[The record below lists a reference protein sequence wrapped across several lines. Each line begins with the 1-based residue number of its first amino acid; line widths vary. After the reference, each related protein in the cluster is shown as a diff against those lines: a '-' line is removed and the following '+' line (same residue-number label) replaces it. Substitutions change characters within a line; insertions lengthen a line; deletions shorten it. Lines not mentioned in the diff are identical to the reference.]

1 MIKKMLTKY
10 FLQDILKYVIKITK
24 RISEFFLGKKQATQK
39 EKKHADIPFQHLA
52 PIDSVDDSATFDAL
66 DYALSQQN
74 IHNIAVTGNYGSGK
88 SSVLASYAKRR
99 LKGKCLNISLATFAM
114 EEANDAG
121 VPSRQDA
128 KKPDEALPETTVQKI
143 EKSILQ
149 QIFYRNHGGKF
160 PYSRFSRI
168 KKIPFWKK
176 CLMEVAVLPLLL
188 FPLKLFKTDAWTKVR
203 DALSVSLAGR
213 GMKFG
218 LGWMSFVLGWLF
230 VAAFLVAVYKIISL
244 ASRIRLTKFSFQ
256 KTEFGLDDVK
266 EESLLNRYIDE
277 ILYFFEA
284 TKYEVVVIED
294 LDRFKN
300 TEIFIKL
307 RELNTLL
314 NNYEKMARKIVFVY
328 ALRDEVFKDS
338 SRTKFFEF
346 IIPVIPVI
354 NCQNASDILLNI
366 KSENPESVLK
376 DIDENLLQDA
386 GLYIDDMRLL
396 KNCVNEFII
405 YDRKINADDYRHGA
419 DRNAIC
425 HDRNKIL
432 ALIMYKNLYPE
443 DFARLA
449 HNEGELF
456 GIFKKK
462 GDIIQKRIKEIA
474 DEIPPLESE
483 ISATESQSD
492 LDITELRLAYI
503 AKIVS
508 KKKGDDY
515 IKDNLQEFASDEK
528 FAALKNSASF
538 PSYYIYN
545 RSSYHD
551 NIASRSIP
559 YDFRA
564 IEKEVNPQY
573 TYDQREQF
581 IKDRKSGK
589 VSKLKDQIARRK
601 TLIASM
607 PQMTMEELLKEIPAT
622 EFTGDVKGIN
632 VDFIMFLLRN
642 GYIDENYFDYMSYFY
657 PGAISQTDRQYL
669 LLIKNRRNPELN
681 LPLNKPENVVKRI
694 RNEEWKLPAVL
705 NYAMLDHL
713 LESKD
718 GHLEYFIRAFFEY
731 KAARHDFAFLS
742 QYRNTDMQQMR
753 YFDAELYKVFSQH
766 ENWPNVLFAGEDKDM
781 VYDFFVS
788 VDVDASQDTYTGFL
802 SSDVS
807 FLHRSVDS
815 DIVEN
820 RIKALHLKLDLTEE
834 TENYPVFPVLL
845 KCNAYNIS
853 RNNFDILLRALD
865 KESHE
870 TPITDYYTR
879 VSRLPEKSV
888 KEYAIKNIESFAN
901 NVMLCGSGAVSECED
916 AFIELL
922 NLDSLPDDTKKELI
936 KRNSCKISDMA
947 RITHTNMQPYLL
959 NENKMV
965 STWKNIMECF
975 KNNGNHLEESLVH
988 FINDEKNAAEL
999 AKERPLTDE
1008 EIKNENG
1015 NYEIV
1020 QTLYHEILP
1029 CEDLSLAAYSK
1040 IMAICPWYY
1049 KSLSAYDISAE
1060 KMKLLIEERKI
1071 SLTEENYTGIKK
1083 EHPQLLPAFVFVRFS
1098 DFIKNDL
1105 NLETTGEDMLA
1116 FLDSGELNSE
1126 QKTQLLSAGFA
1137 VWKTM
1142 TDIGSLAKIGKT
1154 MMEIRFS
1161 GKFAVPV
1168 NSIIG
1173 SMASVADKIGILE
1186 LQHRNI
1192 KSEDIARIV
1201 AGLGAEYAALIE
1213 RKGRCPKIEQTPE
1226 NEKLAKVL
1234 EATGLIS
1241 STALKGD
1248 KIEIHQRKK

>member
-1 MIKKMLTKY
+1 MKTYKSINKKILTKY
-10 FLQDILKYVIKITK
+10 ILQDILKYVTKIMK
-24 RISEFFLGKKQATQK
+24 RISEFFLGKKQVPQK
-39 EKKHADIPFQHLA
+39 EKRHADIPFQHLA

-74 IHNIAVTGNYGSGK
+74 IHNIAVMGNYGSGK

-99 LKGKCLNISLATFAM
+99 LKRKCLNISLATFAM
-114 EEANDAG
+114 EEANDADS
-121 VPSRQDA
+121 PSQQDA

-176 CLMEVAVLPLLL
+176 CLMEVAILPLLL

-203 DALSVSLAGR
+203 DALFVSPASRPLQ
-213 GMKFG
+213 FG
-218 LGWMSFVLGWLF
+218 AGWLF

-277 ILYFFEA
+277 ILYFFEV
-284 TKYEVVVIED
+284 TKYKIVVIED

-314 NNYEKMARKIVFVY
+314 NNYEKIKRKIVFIY

-354 NCQNASDILLNI
+354 NCQNASDILLKI

-396 KNCVNEFII
+396 KNCVNEFIN
-405 YDRKINADDYRHGA
+405 YDRKINADDYRHGT

-425 HDRNKIL
+425 HNRNKIL

-449 HNEGELF
+449 HNDGELF

-483 ISATESQSD
+483 ISAIESQSD
-492 LDITELRLAYI
+492 LDIAELRLAYI

-515 IKDNLQEFASDEK
+515 IKDNLQEFVSDEK

-538 PSYYIYN
+538 PSYHAYRGYN
-545 RSSYHD
+545 
-551 NIASRSIP
+551 NITMNSQSIP

-573 TYDQREQF
+573 TYDDREQA
-581 IKDRKSGK
+581 IRNRKSGK
-589 VSKLKDQIARRK
+589 VSNLKDQIARKK

-607 PQMTMEELLKEIPAT
+607 PQMTMEELLKEIPVA
-622 EFTGDVKGIN
+622 EFTCDVKDIN
-632 VDFIMFLLRN
+632 ADFIMFLLRN
-642 GYIDENYFDYMSYFY
+642 GYIDESYFDYMSYFY

-669 LLIKNRRNPELN
+669 LLIKNHQNPEPN
-681 LPLNKPENVVKRI
+681 LPLNKVGNAIKRI

-705 NYAMLDHL
+705 NYAMLDYL

-718 GHLEYFIRAFFEY
+718 GHLEYFIRAFYEY
-731 KAARHDFAFLS
+731 KEAHSDFAFLS
-742 QYRNTDMQQMR
+742 HYRNADMRQMR
-753 YFDAELYKVFSQH
+753 YFYAELYKVFSQH
-766 ENWPNVLFAGEDKDM
+766 ENWPNVLFAGEDKDS
-781 VYDFFVS
+781 VYNFFVS
-788 VDVDASQDTYTGFL
+788 VDVDAAQKAYIDFL
-802 SSDVS
+802 SNDVS
-807 FLHRSVDS
+807 FLHRSVES

-820 RIKALHLKLDLTEE
+820 KIKALHLKFDLTEE
-834 TENYPVFPVLL
+834 TADYPVFSVLL

-853 RNNFDILLRALD
+853 QNNFDILLRALE
-865 KESHE
+865 KEIHE

-888 KEYAIKNIESFAN
+888 KEYAAKNIESFAN
-901 NVMLCGSGAVSECED
+901 NVMLCGSEAVSESED
-916 AFIELL
+916 SFVELL
-922 NLDSLPDDTKKELI
+922 NLDSLPDNAKEKLI
-936 KRNSCKISDMA
+936 ERNSRKISDMTRMA
-947 RITHTNMQPYLL
+947 HTNMQPYLL
-959 NENKMV
+959 KENKIAP
-965 STWKNIMECF
+965 TWKNIMECF
-975 KNNGNHLEESLVH
+975 KNNENRLEESLIH
-988 FINDEKNAAEL
+988 FINDEANADEL

-1020 QTLYHEILP
+1020 KTLYHEILP

-1040 IMAICPWYY
+1040 IMDVCPWCYNN
-1049 KSLSAYDISAE
+1049 LVAYNISAE
-1060 KMKLLIEERKI
+1060 KMKFLIEERKI
-1071 SLTEENYTGIKK
+1071 SLTEENYIGVKK
-1083 EHPQLLPAFVFVRFS
+1083 EHPQLLPAFVSVRFS

-1105 NLETTGEDMLA
+1105 NLETTGEDMLT
-1116 FLDSGELNSE
+1116 FLDSDELTFE

-1137 VWKTM
+1137 MWKTM
-1142 TDIGSLAKIGKT
+1142 TDSSSLAKIGKI
-1154 MMEIRFS
+1154 MIKIRFS
-1161 GKFAVPV
+1161 GNFAVPI
-1168 NSIIG
+1168 NSIIS
-1173 SMASVADKIGILE
+1173 SMENIADKIGIME
-1186 LQHRNI
+1186 LQHRNM
-1192 KSEDIARIV
+1192 KPDDIARIV
-1201 AGLGAEYAALIE
+1201 AGLGAEYAALME
-1213 RKGRCPKIEQTPE
+1213 RKGRCPKIEQIPE

>member
-1 MIKKMLTKY
+1 
-10 FLQDILKYVIKITK
+10 
-24 RISEFFLGKKQATQK
+24 
-39 EKKHADIPFQHLA
+39 
-52 PIDSVDDSATFDAL
+52 
-66 DYALSQQN
+66 
-74 IHNIAVTGNYGSGK
+74 
-88 SSVLASYAKRR
+88 
-99 LKGKCLNISLATFAM
+99 
-114 EEANDAG
+114 
-121 VPSRQDA
+121 
-128 KKPDEALPETTVQKI
+128 
-143 EKSILQ
+143 
-149 QIFYRNHGGKF
+149 
-160 PYSRFSRI
+160 
-168 KKIPFWKK
+168 
-176 CLMEVAVLPLLL
+176 MEVAVLPLLL

-538 PSYYIYN
+538 PSYHAYRGYN
-545 RSSYHD
+545 
-551 NIASRSIP
+551 NITMNSQSIP

-573 TYDQREQF
+573 TYDDREQA
-581 IKDRKSGK
+581 IRDRKSGK
-589 VSKLKDQIARRK
+589 VSKLKDQIARKK

-607 PQMTMEELLKEIPAT
+607 PQMTMEELLKEIPVT

-632 VDFIMFLLRN
+632 ADFIMFLLRN

-669 LLIKNRRNPELN
+669 LLIKNRRDPEPN

-705 NYAMLDHL
+705 NYTMLDHL

-718 GHLEYFIRAFFEY
+718 GHLEYFIQAFFEY

-742 QYRNTDMQQMR
+742 QYRNVQQMR
-753 YFDAELYKVFSQH
+753 YFYTMLYKIFAQH
-766 ENWPNVLFAGEDKDM
+766 ENWPNILFASEDKDSI
-781 VYDFFVS
+781 YDFFVS
-788 VDVDASQDTYTGFL
+788 VDVDASQKAYIGFL

-807 FLHRSVDS
+807 FLHRSVES

-820 RIKALHLKLDLTEE
+820 RIKALHLKFDLTEE

-901 NVMLCGSGAVSECED
+901 NVMLCGSGAVSESEES
-916 AFIELL
+916 FIELL
-922 NLDSLPDDTKKELI
+922 NLDSLPDDIKKELI
-936 KRNSCKISDMA
+936 ERNSRKISDMTRMA
-947 RITHTNMQPYLL
+947 YTNMQPHLL
-959 NENKMV
+959 NEDKIAP
-965 STWKNIMECF
+965 TWKNIMECF
-975 KNNGNHLEESLVH
+975 KNNGNHLEESLIH
-988 FINDEKNAAEL
+988 FINVEANADEL
-999 AKERPLTDE
+999 AKESPLTDE

-1071 SLTEENYTGIKK
+1071 SLTEENYTGVKE
-1083 EHPQLLPAFVFVRFS
+1083 EHPQLLPAFVSVRFS

-1105 NLETTGEDMLA
+1105 NLEIMEDDMLS
-1116 FLDSGELNSE
+1116 FLDSDELDSE

-1137 VWKTM
+1137 VWKIM
-1142 TDIGSLAKIGKT
+1142 TDTGNLAKIGKT

-1161 GKFAVPV
+1161 GNCIIPI

-1173 SMASVADKIGILE
+1173 SMENIADKIDILE
-1186 LQHRNI
+1186 LQHENM
-1192 KSEDIARIV
+1192 KTEDVARIV
-1201 AGLGAEYAALIE
+1201 TGLGAEHAALIE
-1213 RKGRCPKIEQTPE
+1213 KKGRCPKIEKTPE
-1226 NEKLAKVL
+1226 NEKLAKIL
-1234 EATGLIS
+1234 EVKRLVS
-1241 STALKGD
+1241 SFAIKEN

>member
-10 FLQDILKYVIKITK
+10 FLQDILKYVIKTITK
-24 RISEFFLGKKQATQK
+24 ISKCFHNKKQSAQK
-39 EKKHADIPFQHLA
+39 EKRHADIPFQHLA

-121 VPSRQDA
+121 IPSRQDA

-168 KKIPFWKK
+168 KKIPRLKK
-176 CLMEVAVLPLLL
+176 CIIEGMVVLPLLL
-188 FPLKLFKTDAWTKVR
+188 FPVKILKPNIWTKVK
-203 DALSVSLAGR
+203 DALFVSPASSPLQ
-213 GMKFG
+213 FG
-218 LGWMSFVLGWLF
+218 AGWLF
-230 VAAFLVAVYKIISL
+230 VAAFLVATYKIISL

-277 ILYFFEA
+277 ILYFFEE
-284 TKYEVVVIED
+284 TRYEVVVIED

-314 NNYEKMARKIVFVY
+314 NNYEKIRRKTVFVY

-405 YDRKINADDYRHGA
+405 YDRKINADDYRHGT

-425 HDRNKIL
+425 HNRNKIL

-449 HNEGELF
+449 HNDGELF

-483 ISATESQSD
+483 ISAIESQSD
-492 LDITELRLAYI
+492 LDIAELRLAYI

-545 RSSYHD
+545 RSPYNASMT
-551 NIASRSIP
+551 SRSIP

-573 TYDQREQF
+573 TYDQREKV
-581 IKDRKSGK
+581 IRDRKFGK
-589 VSKLKDQIARRK
+589 VSKLKDQIARKK

-607 PQMTMEELLKEIPAT
+607 PQMTVEELLKEIPVA
-622 EFTGDVKGIN
+622 EFTCDVKGIN
-632 VDFIMFLLRN
+632 ADFIMFLLRN
-642 GYIDENYFDYMSYFY
+642 GYIDESYFDYMSYFY

-669 LLIKNRRNPELN
+669 LLIKNHQNPEPN
-681 LPLNKPENVVKRI
+681 LPLNKVGNAIKRI

-705 NYAMLDHL
+705 NYAMLDYL

-718 GHLEYFIRAFFEY
+718 GHLEYFIRAFYEY
-731 KAARHDFAFLS
+731 KEARPDFAFLS
-742 QYRNTDMQQMR
+742 QYQNANMQQMR
-753 YFDAELYKVFSQH
+753 YFYAELYRVFSQH
-766 ENWPNVLFAGEDKDM
+766 EGWPNVLFAGEDKDS
-781 VYDFFVS
+781 VYNFFVS
-788 VDVDASQDTYTGFL
+788 VDVDAAQKAYIDFL
-802 SSDVS
+802 SNDVS
-807 FLHRSVDS
+807 FLHRSVES
-815 DIVEN
+815 DIIEN
-820 RIKALHLKLDLTEE
+820 KIKALHLKFDLTEE
-834 TENYPVFPVLL
+834 TADYPVFSVLL

-901 NVMLCGSGAVSECED
+901 NVMLCGSGAVSESEES
-916 AFIELL
+916 FIELL
-922 NLDSLPDDTKKELI
+922 NLDPLPDDIKKELI
-936 KRNSCKISDMA
+936 ERNSRKISDMT
-947 RITHTNMQPYLL
+947 RMTHTNMQPYLL
-959 NENKMV
+959 NENKIAP
-965 STWKNIMECF
+965 TWKNIMECF
-975 KNNGNHLEESLVH
+975 KNNENRFEESLIH
-988 FINDEKNAAEL
+988 FINVEANADEL
-999 AKERPLTDE
+999 AKESPLTDE

-1071 SLTEENYTGIKK
+1071 SLTEENYTGVKE
-1083 EHPQLLPAFVFVRFS
+1083 EHPQLLPAFVSVRFS

-1105 NLETTGEDMLA
+1105 NLEIMEDDMLS
-1116 FLDSGELNSE
+1116 FLDSDELDSE

-1137 VWKTM
+1137 VWKIM
-1142 TDIGSLAKIGKT
+1142 TDTGNLAKIGKT

-1161 GKFAVPV
+1161 GNCIIPI

-1173 SMASVADKIGILE
+1173 SMESIADKIGLLE
-1186 LQHRNI
+1186 LQHRNM
-1192 KSEDIARIV
+1192 KPEDVARIV

-1213 RKGRCPKIEQTPE
+1213 RKGRCPKIGKTPE

-1234 EATGLIS
+1234 EDTELIS
-1241 STALKGD
+1241 SSAPKGD

>member
-1 MIKKMLTKY
+1 MIKTA
-10 FLQDILKYVIKITK
+10 K
-24 RISEFFLGKKQATQK
+24 RISEFFLGKKQAPQK
-39 EKKHADIPFQHLA
+39 EKRHADIPFQHLA
-52 PIDSVDDSATFDAL
+52 PIDSVDDSVTFDAL

-114 EEANDAG
+114 EEANDADI
-121 VPSRQDA
+121 PSRQDA
-128 KKPDEALPETTVQKI
+128 KKPDGALPETTVQKI

-176 CLMEVAVLPLLL
+176 CLMEVTVLPLLL
-188 FPLKLFKTDAWTKVR
+188 FPLKLFKTDAWTKVK
-203 DALSVSLAGR
+203 DALSVSLADR
-213 GMKFG
+213 GMQFG
-218 LGWMSFVLGWLF
+218 AGWMSFVLGWLF
-230 VAAFLVAVYKIISL
+230 VATFLVAVYQIISI
-244 ASRIRLTKFSFQ
+244 ASKIRLTKFSFQ

-277 ILYFFEA
+277 ILYFFEE
-284 TKYEVVVIED
+284 TRCEVVVIED

-314 NNYEKMARKIVFVY
+314 NNYEKITRKIVFVY

-405 YDRKINADDYRHGA
+405 YDRKINADDYRHGT

-483 ISATESQSD
+483 ISAIESQSD
-492 LDITELRLAYI
+492 LDIAELRLAYI
-503 AKIVS
+503 AKIAS
-508 KKKGDDY
+508 KKQKDDY
-515 IKDNLQEFASDEK
+515 IKDNLQEFVSDEE
-528 FAALKNSASF
+528 FAALKTKTSF
-538 PSYYIYN
+538 PSYYGNKSNYNIYIVN
-545 RSSYHD
+545 
-551 NIASRSIP
+551 SRSIP

-589 VSKLKDQIARRK
+589 VSKLKDLIARKK

-742 QYRNTDMQQMR
+742 QYRNVQQMR
-753 YFDAELYKVFSQH
+753 YFYTMLYKIFAQH
-766 ENWPNVLFAGEDKDM
+766 ENWPNILFASEDKDSI
-781 VYDFFVS
+781 YDFFVS
-788 VDVDASQDTYTGFL
+788 VDVDASQKAYIGFL

-807 FLHRSVDS
+807 FLHRSVES

-820 RIKALHLKLDLTEE
+820 RIKALHLKFDLTEE
-834 TENYPVFPVLL
+834 TANYPVFPVLL
-845 KCNAYNIS
+845 RCNAYNIS

-901 NVMLCGSGAVSECED
+901 NVMLCGSGAVSESED
-916 AFIELL
+916 SFIELL
-922 NLDSLPDDTKKELI
+922 NLDPLPDDIKKELI
-936 KRNSCKISDMA
+936 ERNSRKISDMA
-947 RITHTNMQPYLL
+947 RMTHTNMQPCLL
-959 NENKMV
+959 NENKV
-965 STWKNIMECF
+965 APTWKNIMECF

-988 FINDEKNAAEL
+988 FINDEKNADEL
-999 AKERPLTDE
+999 AKESPLTDE

-1020 QTLYHEILP
+1020 RTLYHEILP
-1029 CEDLSLAAYSK
+1029 CEDLSLAAYSR

-1071 SLTEENYTGIKK
+1071 SLTEENYTGVKE
-1083 EHPQLLPAFVFVRFS
+1083 EHPQLLPAFVSVRFS

-1105 NLETTGEDMLA
+1105 NLEIMEDDMLS
-1116 FLDSGELNSE
+1116 FLDSGKLDSE
-1126 QKTQLLSAGFA
+1126 QKTQLLSADFA

-1142 TDIGSLAKIGKT
+1142 TDIASLAQIGKI

-1161 GKFAVPV
+1161 GNCIIPI

-1173 SMASVADKIGILE
+1173 SMENIADKIDILE
-1186 LQHRNI
+1186 LQHENM
-1192 KSEDIARIV
+1192 KSEDIVRIV

-1213 RKGRCPKIEQTPE
+1213 RKGLKPKVEKTLE

-1234 EATGLIS
+1234 EAKGLVS
-1241 STALKGD
+1241 SFAIKEN

>member
-1 MIKKMLTKY
+1 MIKKILTKC
-10 FLQDILKYVIKITK
+10 FLQDILKYVTKITK
-24 RISEFFLGKKQATQK
+24 RISEFFLDKKQASQK
-39 EKKHADIPFQHLA
+39 EKRHADIPFQHLA

-66 DYALSQQN
+66 DYALTQQN

-88 SSVLASYAKRR
+88 SSVLASYAKKR
-99 LKGKCLNISLATFAM
+99 LKRKCLNISLATFAM
-114 EEANDAG
+114 EEANDADS
-121 VPSRQDA
+121 PSQQDA
-128 KKPDEALPETTVQKI
+128 KKPDGALPETTVQKI

-176 CLMEVAVLPLLL
+176 CLMEVAILPLLL

-203 DALSVSLAGR
+203 DALSVSLADKD
-213 GMKFG
+213 MQFEA
-218 LGWMSFVLGWLF
+218 GWMSFVLGWLF
-230 VAAFLVAVYKIISL
+230 VAAFLAAVYKIISL

-277 ILYFFEA
+277 ILYFFEE
-284 TKYEVVVIED
+284 TRYEVVAIED

-314 NNYEKMARKIVFVY
+314 NNYEKITRKTVFVY

-405 YDRKINADDYRHGA
+405 YDRKINADDYRHGT

-483 ISATESQSD
+483 ISAIESQSD
-492 LDITELRLAYI
+492 LDIAELRLAYI

-528 FAALKNSASF
+528 FAALKNGASF

-545 RSSYHD
+545 RSSY
-551 NIASRSIP
+551 NASMTSRSIP

-573 TYDQREQF
+573 TYDEREQA
-581 IKDRKSGK
+581 IRDRKSGK
-589 VSKLKDQIARRK
+589 VSKLKDQIARKK

-622 EFTGDVKGIN
+622 EFTGEVKGIN
-632 VDFIMFLLRN
+632 ADFIMFLLRN

-669 LLIKNRRNPELN
+669 LLIKNHQNPEPN
-681 LPLNKPENVVKRI
+681 LPLNKPENAIRRI

-705 NYAMLDHL
+705 NYAMLDYL

-718 GHLEYFIRAFFEY
+718 VHLEYFIRAFYEY
-731 KAARHDFAFLS
+731 KVVHPDFAFLS

-753 YFDAELYKVFSQH
+753 YFYAELYKVFSRH
-766 ENWPNVLFAGEDKDM
+766 ENWPNVLFAGEDKDS

-788 VDVDASQDTYTGFL
+788 VDVDASQDTYTVFL
-802 SSDVS
+802 SSDVP
-807 FLHRSVDS
+807 FLYRSVES

-820 RIKALHLKLDLTEE
+820 KIKALHLKFDLTEE
-834 TENYPVFPVLL
+834 TADYPVFPILL
-845 KCNAYNIS
+845 RCNAYSIS
-853 RNNFDILLRALD
+853 RNNFDILLRA
-865 KESHE
+865 
-870 TPITDYYTR
+870 
-879 VSRLPEKSV
+879 
-888 KEYAIKNIESFAN
+888 
-901 NVMLCGSGAVSECED
+901 
-916 AFIELL
+916 
-922 NLDSLPDDTKKELI
+922 
-936 KRNSCKISDMA
+936 
-947 RITHTNMQPYLL
+947 
-959 NENKMV
+959 
-965 STWKNIMECF
+965 
-975 KNNGNHLEESLVH
+975 
-988 FINDEKNAAEL
+988 
-999 AKERPLTDE
+999 
-1008 EIKNENG
+1008 
-1015 NYEIV
+1015 
-1020 QTLYHEILP
+1020 
-1029 CEDLSLAAYSK
+1029 
-1040 IMAICPWYY
+1040 
-1049 KSLSAYDISAE
+1049 
-1060 KMKLLIEERKI
+1060 
-1071 SLTEENYTGIKK
+1071 
-1083 EHPQLLPAFVFVRFS
+1083 
-1098 DFIKNDL
+1098 
-1105 NLETTGEDMLA
+1105 
-1116 FLDSGELNSE
+1116 
-1126 QKTQLLSAGFA
+1126 
-1137 VWKTM
+1137 
-1142 TDIGSLAKIGKT
+1142 
-1154 MMEIRFS
+1154 
-1161 GKFAVPV
+1161 
-1168 NSIIG
+1168 
-1173 SMASVADKIGILE
+1173 
-1186 LQHRNI
+1186 
-1192 KSEDIARIV
+1192 
-1201 AGLGAEYAALIE
+1201 
-1213 RKGRCPKIEQTPE
+1213 
-1226 NEKLAKVL
+1226 
-1234 EATGLIS
+1234 
-1241 STALKGD
+1241 
-1248 KIEIHQRKK
+1248 

>member
-1 MIKKMLTKY
+1 MIKKILTKY
-10 FLQDILKYVIKITK
+10 ILQDILKYVTKITK
-24 RISEFFLGKKQATQK
+24 RISEFFLDKKQATQK
-39 EKKHADIPFQHLA
+39 EKRHADIPFQHLA

-114 EEANDAG
+114 EEANDADS
-121 VPSRQDA
+121 PSQQDA

-203 DALSVSLAGR
+203 DALFVSPANR
-213 GMKFG
+213 GMQFG
-218 LGWMSFVLGWLF
+218 DGWKSFVLGWLF

-277 ILYFFEA
+277 ILYFFEE
-284 TKYEVVVIED
+284 TRCEVVVIED

-366 KSENPESVLK
+366 KSENPESILK

-405 YDRKINADDYRHGA
+405 YDRKINADDYRH
-419 DRNAIC
+419 DTDKNAIC
-425 HDRNKIL
+425 HNRNKIL

-443 DFARLA
+443 DFASLA

-474 DEIPPLESE
+474 DEIPSLESE
-483 ISATESQSD
+483 ISAIESQSD
-492 LDITELRLAYI
+492 LDIAELRLVYI
-503 AKIVS
+503 AKIAS
-508 KKKGDDY
+508 KKQAGDY
-515 IKDNLQEFASDEK
+515 IKNNLQEFVSDEK
-528 FAALKNSASF
+528 FAALKRNTSF
-538 PSYYIYN
+538 PSYYTQRDYYN
-545 RSSYHD
+545 PIRS
-551 NIASRSIP
+551 NSIP

-573 TYDQREQF
+573 TYDDREQA
-581 IKDRKSGK
+581 IRDRKSGK
-589 VSKLKDQIARRK
+589 VSKLKDQIARKK

-607 PQMTMEELLKEIPAT
+607 PQMTMEELLKEIPVA
-622 EFTGDVKGIN
+622 EFTCDVKDIN
-632 VDFIMFLLRN
+632 ADFIIFLLRN

-718 GHLEYFIRAFFEY
+718 GHLEYFIRAFYEY
-731 KAARHDFAFLS
+731 KAARPNFAFLS
-742 QYRNTDMQQMR
+742 QYRNVQQMR
-753 YFDAELYKVFSQH
+753 YFYAELYKVFSQH
-766 ENWPNVLFAGEDKDM
+766 ENWPNILFAGECKDS

-807 FLHRSVDS
+807 FLHRSVES
-815 DIVEN
+815 DIVGN
-820 RIKALHLKLDLTEE
+820 KIKALHLKFDLTEE
-834 TENYPVFPVLL
+834 TADYPIFPILL
-845 KCNAYNIS
+845 RCNAYNIS

-865 KESHE
+865 KEIQE

-901 NVMLCGSGAVSECED
+901 NVMLCGSGAVSESEES
-916 AFIELL
+916 FIELL
-922 NLDSLPDDTKKELI
+922 NLDPLPDDIKRELI
-936 KRNSCKISDMA
+936 ERNSRKISDMT
-947 RITHTNMQPYLL
+947 RMTHTNMQPRLL
-959 NENKMV
+959 NENKV
-965 STWKNIMECF
+965 APTWKNIMECF
-975 KNNGNHLEESLVH
+975 KNNENRLEESLIH
-988 FINDEKNAAEL
+988 FINDEANADEL

-1008 EIKNENG
+1008 EVDGKSG
-1015 NYEIV
+1015 NHAIV
-1020 QTLYHEILP
+1020 QAFYREILP

-1040 IMAICPWYY
+1040 IMDVCPWHY
-1049 KSLSAYDISAE
+1049 KSLSAYNVSAE
-1060 KMKLLIEERKI
+1060 KMKFLIEERKI
-1071 SLTEENYTGIKK
+1071 SLTKENYAGMKK
-1083 EHPQLLPAFVFVRFS
+1083 NHPQLLPAFVSGRFS

-1116 FLDSGELNSE
+1116 FLDSDELTFE

-1142 TDIGSLAKIGKT
+1142 TDSSSLAKIGKT
-1154 MMEIRFS
+1154 MIKIRFS
-1161 GKFAVPV
+1161 GNFAVPI
-1168 NSIIG
+1168 NSIIS
-1173 SMASVADKIGILE
+1173 SMENIADKIGIME
-1186 LQHRNI
+1186 LQHRNMMP
-1192 KSEDIARIV
+1192 EDIARIV
-1201 AGLGAEYAALIE
+1201 ASLGAEYAALIE
-1213 RKGRCPKIEQTPE
+1213 KKGRCPKIEKTPE

-1234 EATGLIS
+1234 EAKGLVS
-1241 STALKGD
+1241 STALKGY

>member
-1 MIKKMLTKY
+1 M
-10 FLQDILKYVIKITK
+10 IKITK
-24 RISEFFLGKKQATQK
+24 RMSEFFLSKKQTPRK
-39 EKKHADIPFQHLA
+39 EKRHADIPFQHLA

-114 EEANDAG
+114 EESNDNYG
-121 VPSRQDA
+121 SSRQDA

-168 KKIPFWKK
+168 KKISFLKK
-176 CLMEVAVLPLLL
+176 CIIEGMVVLPLLL
-188 FPLKLFKTDAWTKVR
+188 FPVKILKPNIWTKVR
-203 DALSVSLAGR
+203 EVLSVSLANKGIQ
-213 GMKFG
+213 FG
-218 LGWMSFVLGWLF
+218 ADWKSFALGWLF
-230 VAAFLVAVYKIISL
+230 VAAFLTAVYKIISL

-314 NNYEKMARKIVFVY
+314 NNYEKITRKIVFVY

-366 KSENPESVLK
+366 KSKNPESVLK

-405 YDRKINADDYRHGA
+405 YDRKINADDYRH
-419 DRNAIC
+419 DTDKNAIC
-425 HDRNKIL
+425 HNRNKIL

-462 GDIIQKRIKEIA
+462 NGIIQKRIKEIA
-474 DEIPPLESE
+474 DEIPPLENE
-483 ISATESQSD
+483 ILEIEAQSV

-503 AKIVS
+503 AKIAS

-528 FAALKNSASF
+528 FAALKNSTSF

-545 RSSYHD
+545 RSSY
-551 NIASRSIP
+551 NASMTSRSIP
-559 YDFRA
+559 YDFHA
-564 IEKEVNPQY
+564 IEKEINPQH
-573 TYDQREQF
+573 TYDEREQF

-589 VSKLKDQIARRK
+589 VSNLKTQIAGKK

-607 PQMTMEELLKEIPAT
+607 SQMTMEELLKEIPIT

-632 VDFIMFLLRN
+632 ADFIMFLLRN

-657 PGAISQTDRQYL
+657 PGAISPTEKNYL
-669 LLIKNRRNPELN
+669 LLIKNQRPPKPN
-681 LPLNKPENVVKRI
+681 LPLNKAGNVIKRI

-705 NYAMLDHL
+705 NYAMLDYL

-718 GHLEYFIRAFFEY
+718 EHLENFIRTFYEY
-731 KAARHDFAFLS
+731 KEVRPDFAFLS
-742 QYRNTDMQQMR
+742 QYRNVQQMR
-753 YFDAELYKVFSQH
+753 YFYTELYKVFAQH
-766 ENWPNVLFAGEDKDM
+766 EGWPNVLFASEDKDSI
-781 VYDFFVS
+781 YDFFIS
-788 VDVDASQDTYTGFL
+788 VDVDAAQEAYIGFL
-802 SSDVS
+802 SSGVS
-807 FLHRSVDS
+807 FLHRSVECDV
-815 DIVEN
+815 VEN
-820 RIKALHLKLDLTEE
+820 KIKALHLKFDLTEE
-834 TENYPVFPVLL
+834 TADYPVFPVLL

-865 KESHE
+865 KESQE
-870 TPITDYYTR
+870 TTVTDYYTR
-879 VSRLPEKSV
+879 VSRLSETSV

-922 NLDSLPDDTKKELI
+922 NLNLLPDDTKEKLI
-936 KRNSCKISDMA
+936 ERNSCKISDMT
-947 RITHTNMQPYLL
+947 RISHTNMQPYLL
-959 NENKMV
+959 NENKIFP
-965 STWKNIMECF
+965 TWKNIMECF
-975 KNNGNHLEESLVH
+975 KNNGNHLGESLVH
-988 FINDEKNAAEL
+988 FINDEKNADEL
-999 AKERPLTDE
+999 AKESPLTDE
-1008 EIKNENG
+1008 ETKNENG

-1020 QTLYHEILP
+1020 RTLYHEILP

-1040 IMAICPWYY
+1040 IMAICPWCY
-1049 KSLSAYDISAE
+1049 KNLSAYNIPDE
-1060 KMKLLIEERKI
+1060 KMEILIKKENI
-1071 SLTEENYTGIKK
+1071 SLTKENYSSMKK
-1083 EHPQLLPAFVFVRFS
+1083 DHPQLLPALVSVKFF

-1105 NLETTGEDMLA
+1105 SLETTGEDMLA
-1116 FLDSGELNSE
+1116 LLDSDELNST
-1126 QKTQLLSAGFA
+1126 QKAQLLSADFA
-1137 VWKTM
+1137 VWRTM
-1142 TDIGSLAKIGKT
+1142 TDTASLVQIGKI
-1154 MMEIRFS
+1154 MMEIHYS
-1161 GKFAVPV
+1161 GNCIIPI

-1173 SMASVADKIGILE
+1173 SMENIADKIDILE
-1186 LQHRNI
+1186 LQHENM
-1192 KSEDIARIV
+1192 KTEDVARIV
-1201 AGLGAEYAALIE
+1201 AGLGAEHAALIE
-1213 RKGRCPKIEQTPE
+1213 KKGRCPKIEKTPE

-1234 EATGLIS
+1234 EAKRLVS
-1241 STALKGD
+1241 SFAIKEN